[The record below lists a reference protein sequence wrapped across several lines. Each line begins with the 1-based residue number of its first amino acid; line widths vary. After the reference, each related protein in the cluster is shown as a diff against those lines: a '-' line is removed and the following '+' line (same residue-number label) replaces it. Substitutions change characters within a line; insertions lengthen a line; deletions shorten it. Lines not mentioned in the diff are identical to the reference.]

1 MYTYNKKVLPKS
13 SIELVVDIKKEFV
26 KKEYDKAFN
35 KLLESLQIEG
45 FRKGKVPAD
54 IGKKHIK
61 GEEIY
66 KEAIQSIIP
75 GIYEEIVKKE
85 DIKPIINPKIELTKA
100 KENEDWQ
107 VKFLIAIKPVFK
119 LPDVKKIASDVK
131 GNAKKDEI
139 WVPGKDPKTEPEKED
154 AERKKQKTLNAL
166 LESMITK
173 TKIEIPDLLIEA
185 ELEHKLTSLLD
196 EVQKIGLTIDGYL
209 KSKNTN
215 MDDLKAKYRHEID
228 ETYRVEFI
236 LNEIADLNNIQVDQK
251 DLDKIFENIKDEKA
265 KQTALQNSYFYASV
279 VRKQKTL
286 EYLLNL

>member
-1 MYTYNKKVLPKS
+1 MYTYIKKALPKS
-13 SIELVVDIKKEFV
+13 SIELVVDIKKEFI
-26 KKEYDKAFN
+26 KKEYDKAFS
-35 KLLESLQIEG
+35 KLLENLQIEG
-45 FRKGKVPAD
+45 FRKGKVPSD

-119 LPDVKKIASDVK
+119 LPDIKKIASDVK

-139 WVPGKDPKTEPEKED
+139 WVPGKAPKSEPEKED

-166 LESMITK
+166 LEAMITK

-185 ELEHKLTSLLD
+185 ELEHKLTGLLD

-236 LNEIADLNNIQVDQK
+236 LNEIADLNNIQVDQV
-251 DLDKIFENIKDEKA
+251 DLDKIFENIEDEKA

>member
-1 MYTYNKKVLPKS
+1 MYTYIKKALPKS
-13 SIELVVDIKKEFV
+13 SIELVVDIKKEFI
-26 KKEYDKAFN
+26 KKEYDKAFS
-35 KLLESLQIEG
+35 KLLENLQIEG
-45 FRKGKVPAD
+45 FRKGKVPSD

-119 LPDVKKIASDVK
+119 LPDIKKIASDVK
-131 GNAKKDEI
+131 GNTKKDEI
-139 WVPGKDPKTEPEKED
+139 WVPGKAPKSEPEKED

-166 LESMITK
+166 LEAMITK

-185 ELEHKLTSLLD
+185 ELEHKLTGLLD

-236 LNEIADLNNIQVDQK
+236 LNEIADLNNIQVEQK

-265 KQTALQNSYFYASV
+265 KKTALQN
-279 VRKQKTL
+279 
-286 EYLLNL
+286 

>member
-1 MYTYNKKVLPKS
+1 MYTYSKKVLPKS
-13 SIELVVDIKKEFV
+13 SIELVVDIKKEFI

-66 KEAIQSIIP
+66 KEAIQSILP
-75 GIYEEIVKKE
+75 SIYEEIVKKE

-107 VKFLIAIKPVFK
+107 VKFNIAIKPVFK
-119 LPDVKKIASDVK
+119 LPDLKKIASDVK

-139 WVPGKDPKTEPEKED
+139 WVPGKDPKSEPEKED
-154 AERKKQKTLNAL
+154 IERKKQKTLNSLIEA
-166 LESMITK
+166 MISK

-185 ELEHKLTSLLD
+185 ELEHKLTGLLD

-236 LNEIADLNNIQVDQK
+236 LNEIADLNNIQVDQV
-251 DLDKIFENIKDEKA
+251 DLDKIFENIEDEKA

>member
-1 MYTYNKKVLPKS
+1 MYTYSKKVLPKS
-13 SIELVVDIKKEFV
+13 SIELVVDIKKEFI

-66 KEAIQSIIP
+66 KEAIQSILP
-75 GIYEEIVKKE
+75 SIYEEIVKKE

-107 VKFLIAIKPVFK
+107 VKFNIAIKPVFK
-119 LPDVKKIASDVK
+119 LPDLKKIASDVK

-139 WVPGKDPKTEPEKED
+139 WVPGKAPKSEPEKED

-166 LESMITK
+166 LEAMITK

-185 ELEHKLTSLLD
+185 ELEHKLTGLLD

-215 MDDLKAKYRHEID
+215 IDDLKAKYRHEID

-236 LNEIADLNNIQVDQK
+236 LNEIADLNNIQVDQV
-251 DLDKIFENIKDEKA
+251 DLDKIFENIKGEKE
-265 KQTALQNSYFYASV
+265 KEIALQNSYFYASV
-279 VRKQKTL
+279 IRKQKTL

>member
-1 MYTYNKKVLPKS
+1 MYTYSKKVLPKS
-13 SIELVVDIKKEFV
+13 SIELVVDIKKEFI

-66 KEAIQSIIP
+66 KEAIQSILP
-75 GIYEEIVKKE
+75 SIYEEIVKKE

-107 VKFLIAIKPVFK
+107 VKFNIAVKPVFK
-119 LPDVKKIASDVK
+119 LPDLKKIASDVK

-139 WVPGKDPKTEPEKED
+139 WVPGKDPKSEPEKED

-166 LESMITK
+166 LEAMITK

-185 ELEHKLTSLLD
+185 ELEHKLTGLLD

-236 LNEIADLNNIQVDQK
+236 LNEIADLNNIQVDQV
-251 DLDKIFENIKDEKA
+251 DLDKIFENIEDEKA
-265 KQTALQNSYFYASV
+265 KQTALQNSYFYA
-279 VRKQKTL
+279 
-286 EYLLNL
+286 

>member
-1 MYTYNKKVLPKS
+1 MYTYSKKVLPKS
-13 SIELVVDIKKEFV
+13 SIELVVDIKKEFI
-26 KKEYDKAFN
+26 KKEYDKAFS

-66 KEAIQSIIP
+66 REAIQSIIP
-75 GIYEEIVKKE
+75 SIYEEIVKKE

-100 KENEDWQ
+100 KENEGWQ
-107 VKFLIAIKPVFK
+107 VKFMIAIKPVFK
-119 LPDVKKIASDVK
+119 LPDIKKIANDVK
-131 GNAKKDEI
+131 GNVKKDEI

-166 LESMITK
+166 LEAMITK
-173 TKIEIPDLLIEA
+173 TKIEIPDLLIET
-185 ELEHKLTSLLD
+185 ELEHKLTGLLD

-215 MDDLKAKYRHEID
+215 MEDLKAKYRHEID

-236 LNEIADLNNIQVDQK
+236 LNEIADLNNIQVEQK

-265 KQTALQNSYFYASV
+265 KQTAIQNSYFYASV

>member
-1 MYTYNKKVLPKS
+1 MYTYIKKVLPKS

-107 VKFLIAIKPVFK
+107 VKFMIAVKPVFK
-119 LPDVKKIASDVK
+119 LPDIKKIASEVK

-166 LESMITK
+166 LEAMITK
-173 TKIEIPDLLIEA
+173 TKIEIPDLLIET
-185 ELEHKLTSLLD
+185 ELEYKLTGLLD

-236 LNEIADLNNIQVDQK
+236 LNEVADLNNIQVEQK
-251 DLDKIFENIKDEKA
+251 DLDKIFGNIKDEKA
-265 KQTALQNSYFYASV
+265 KQTAIQNSYFYASV

>member
-1 MYTYNKKVLPKS
+1 MYTYSKKVLPKS
-13 SIELVVDIKKEFV
+13 SIELVVDIKKEFI

-61 GEEIY
+61 GEDIY

-75 GIYEEIVKKE
+75 SIYEEIVKKE
-85 DIKPIINPKIELTKA
+85 DIKPIINPKIELIKA

-107 VKFLIAIKPVFK
+107 VKFSIAIKPAFD
-119 LPDVKKIASDVK
+119 LPDLKKIVAEVK
-131 GNAKKDEI
+131 GNSKKDEI

-154 AERKKQKTLNAL
+154 SERKKQKTLNAV
-166 LESMITK
+166 LEALIAK
-173 TKIEIPDLLIEA
+173 VKIEIPDLLIEA
-185 ELEHKLTSLLD
+185 ELEHKLASLLD

-215 MDDLKAKYRHEID
+215 IDDLKAKYRREID

-236 LNEIADLNNIQVDQK
+236 LNEIADKNKIQVEQA
-251 DLDKIFENIKDEKA
+251 DLDKIFANIKDENDKQKA
-265 KQTALQNSYFYASV
+265 LENSYFYASV
-279 VRKQKTL
+279 IRKQKTL

>member
-1 MYTYNKKVLPKS
+1 MYTYSKKVLPKS
-13 SIELVVDIKKEFV
+13 SIELVVDIKKEFI

-66 KEAIQSIIP
+66 KEAIQSILP
-75 GIYEEIVKKE
+75 SIYEEIVKKE

-107 VKFLIAIKPVFK
+107 VKFNIAIKPVFK
-119 LPDVKKIASDVK
+119 LPDLKKIASDVK

-139 WVPGKDPKTEPEKED
+139 WVPGKDPKSEPEKED

-166 LESMITK
+166 LEAMITK

-185 ELEHKLTSLLD
+185 ELEHKLTGLLD

-236 LNEIADLNNIQVDQK
+236 LNEIADLNNIQVDQV
-251 DLDKIFENIKDEKA
+251 DLDKIFENIEDEKA

>member
-1 MYTYNKKVLPKS
+1 MYTYSKKVLPKS
-13 SIELVVDIKKEFV
+13 SIELVVDIKKEFI

-66 KEAIQSIIP
+66 KEAIQSILP
-75 GIYEEIVKKE
+75 SIYEEIVKKE

-107 VKFLIAIKPVFK
+107 VKFNIAIKPVFK
-119 LPDVKKIASDVK
+119 LPDLKKIASDVK

-139 WVPGKDPKTEPEKED
+139 WVPGKDPKSEPEKED

-166 LESMITK
+166 LEAMITK
-173 TKIEIPDLLIEA
+173 AKIEIPDLLIEA
-185 ELEHKLTSLLD
+185 ELEHKLTGLLD

-236 LNEIADLNNIQVDQK
+236 LNEIADLNNIQVDQV
-251 DLDKIFENIKDEKA
+251 DLDKIFENIEDEKA

>member
-1 MYTYNKKVLPKS
+1 MYKYIKKILPKS
-13 SIELVVDIKKEFV
+13 SIELVVDIKKEFI
-26 KKEYDKAFN
+26 KKEYDKAFS

-45 FRKGKVPAD
+45 FRKGKVPSD
-54 IGKKHIK
+54 IGKKHLK

-107 VKFLIAIKPVFK
+107 VKFLIAIKPIFE
-119 LPDVKKIASDVK
+119 LPDLKKLSSEVK

-139 WVPGKDPKTEPEKED
+139 WVPGKDPKSEPEKED
-154 AERKKQKTLNAL
+154 IERKKQKTLNSLIEA
-166 LESMITK
+166 MISK
-173 TKIEIPDLLIEA
+173 TKIEVPDLLIEA
-185 ELEHKLTSLLD
+185 ELEHKLTGLLD
-196 EVQKIGLTIDGYL
+196 EVQKIGLTIDAYL

-236 LNEIADLNNIQVDQK
+236 LNEIADINNIQVDQK
-251 DLDKIFENIKDEKA
+251 DLDKIFENIKGEKE
-265 KQTALQNSYFYASV
+265 KEIALQNSYFYASV
-279 VRKQKTL
+279 IRKQKTL